1 MLKFSVPALQRRMG
15 RLMALRLRILGTGLM
30 ILSVATPAFAAD
42 VVINDE
48 ARAHFTAGVNLLQD
62 PDGARYEEAYREF
75 KAAYAASPSWKI
87 LGNLGISAMKLE
99 RDGEAIE
106 SYKKYLAEGGK
117 QVEADER
124 AQFQRDLAT
133 LEAGVVRLTLDSD
146 PPGATVEDERFP
158 ASGNAVRNGYSLNG
172 PVQIGVR
179 AGRHRFTAKLAGRTD
194 AVWDVELSPKEQQSY
209 TFKLV
214 EPTAAAP
221 AAAAPVAAQPDGMA
235 VSSDSVKGMNGMRI
249 GSYVALGVGVVG
261 IGVGTVFGLKAKS
274 KYKQANEITGR
285 ECPGAGPC
293 ELEPSLNDQWAQLGD
308 DGDSAKTLSLV
319 GFIVGGVGVAT
330 GVTLFVLSGSKKEP
344 TAAAKITPYL
354 GLGALGVRGS
364 F

>member
-1 MLKFSVPALQRRMG
+1 
-15 RLMALRLRILGTGLM
+15 MALRIALIGTGLA
-30 ILSVATPAFAAD
+30 VALVALPALAAD
-42 VVINDE
+42 VVINEE

-106 SYKKYLAEGGK
+106 AYRKYLTEGGK

-133 LEAGVVRLTLDSD
+133 LESGVVRLTLDSE
-146 PPGATVEDERFP
+146 PPGALIEDERFP
-158 ASGNAVRNGYSLNG
+158 TTGNAIRNAYTTNG
-172 PVQIGVR
+172 PLQIGVR
-179 AGRHRFTAKLAGRTD
+179 AGRHRFTAKLAGRPD
-194 AVWDVELSPKEQQSY
+194 AVWEVELSPRQQQSY
-209 TFKLV
+209 VFKFGQ
-214 EPTAAAP
+214 PSSAATAAAP
-221 AAAAPVAAQPDGMA
+221 ATGAPAGSQPGA
-235 VSSDSVKGMNGMRI
+235 LSVDSGAGSGSNGMRI
-249 GSYVALGVGVVG
+249 GSYVAFGVGVVG
-261 IGVGTVFGLKAKS
+261 LGAGTLFAMQAKGN
-274 KYKQANEITGR
+274 YQDANDITTR
-285 ECPGAGPC
+285 ECGAGNGDC
-293 ELEPSLNDQWAQLGD
+293 ELGDAYPAWKSASD

-330 GVTLFVLSGSKKEP
+330 GVTLFVLSSGKKEEP
-344 TAAAKITPYL
+344 AAAKVEPYL
-354 GLGALGVRGS
+354 GVGALGVRGS

>member
-1 MLKFSVPALQRRMG
+1 
-15 RLMALRLRILGTGLM
+15 MALRLGILGTGLLV
-30 ILSVATPAFAAD
+30 LSIAAPALAAD

-106 SYKKYLAEGGK
+106 SYKKYLTEGGK

-158 ASGNAVRNGYSLNG
+158 ASGNAIRNSYVLNG
-172 PVQIGVR
+172 PAQIGVR
-179 AGRHRFTAKLAGRTD
+179 AGRHRFIAKLAGRAD
-194 AVWDVELSPKEQQSY
+194 AVWEIELSPKQQQSY
-209 TFKLV
+209 TFKLA
-214 EPTAAAP
+214 EPTTAAPAAAP
-221 AAAAPVAAQPDGMA
+221 AASPEPPANLA
-235 VSSDSVKGMNGMRI
+235 VDSGSAKGGNALRTGA
-249 GSYVALGVGVVG
+249 YVGLGVGVVG
-261 IGVGTVFGLKAKS
+261 IAVGTVFGLKAKS
-274 KYKQANEITGR
+274 KYKEANDITDR
-285 ECPGAGPC
+285 ECPGGGDCMPAGSVYD
-293 ELEPSLNDQWAQLGD
+293 EWQQLGD
-308 DGDSAKTLSLV
+308 DADSAKTLSLV

-330 GVTLFVLSGSKKEP
+330 GVTLFVLSSGKKEQP
-344 TAAAKITPYL
+344 AAAKVEPYL

>member
-1 MLKFSVPALQRRMG
+1 
-15 RLMALRLRILGTGLM
+15 MALRLGILGTGLLV
-30 ILSVATPAFAAD
+30 LSIATPALAAD

-106 SYKKYLAEGGK
+106 SYKKYLTEGGK

-158 ASGNAVRNGYSLNG
+158 ASGNAIRNSYVLNG
-172 PVQIGVR
+172 PAQIGVR
-179 AGRHRFTAKLAGRTD
+179 AGRHRFTAKLAGRAD
-194 AVWDVELSPKEQQSY
+194 AVWEIELSPKQQQSY
-209 TFKLV
+209 TFKLA
-214 EPTAAAP
+214 EPTTAAP
-221 AAAAPVAAQPDGMA
+221 AAAPAPSPAAPANVAVD
-235 VSSDSVKGMNGMRI
+235 SSSAKGSSGLRI
-249 GSYVALGVGVVG
+249 GSYVSLGVGVAG
-261 IGVGTVFGLKAKS
+261 IAVGTVFGLKAKS
-274 KYKQANEITGR
+274 KYKDANEITDR
-285 ECPGAGPC
+285 ECPGGGDCTPPASVYD
-293 ELEPSLNDQWAQLGD
+293 EWKQLGD

-330 GVTLFVLSGSKKEP
+330 GVTLFVLSSGKKDEP
-344 TAAAKITPYL
+344 AAAKVEPYL

>member
-1 MLKFSVPALQRRMG
+1 
-15 RLMALRLRILGTGLM
+15 MALRLGILGTGLL
-30 ILSVATPAFAAD
+30 ILSVSAPALAAD

-124 AQFQRDLAT
+124 AQFQRDLST
-133 LEAGVVRLTLDSD
+133 LEAGVVRLTLESD
-146 PPGATVEDERFP
+146 PPGAIVEDERFP
-158 ASGNAVRNGYSLNG
+158 ASGNAIRNSYSLTG
-172 PVQIGVR
+172 PAQIGVR

-194 AVWDVELSPKEQQSY
+194 AVWEVELSPKQQQSY
-209 TFKLV
+209 TFKLA

-221 AAAAPVAAQPDGMA
+221 VAATPASPEQPGGLA
-235 VSSDSVKGMNGMRI
+235 ISSDSAKSGNGMRI

-261 IGVGTVFGLKAKS
+261 IGVGTIFGLKAKGR
-274 KYKQANEITGR
+274 YRDANAITDR
-285 ECPGAGPC
+285 ECPGSGPC
-293 ELEPSLNDQWAQLGD
+293 ELEPSVDDQWRKLGD
-308 DGDSAKTLSLV
+308 EGDSAKTLSLV

-330 GVTLFVLSGSKKEP
+330 GVTLFVLSGNKKEP
-344 TAAAKITPYL
+344 AAAKVEPYL

>member
-1 MLKFSVPALQRRMG
+1 
-15 RLMALRLRILGTGLM
+15 MALRIGLIGTGLA
-30 ILSVATPAFAAD
+30 LALVTLPALAAD
-42 VVINDE
+42 VAINEE

-106 SYKKYLAEGGK
+106 AYRKYLTDGGK

-133 LEAGVVRLTLDSD
+133 LESGVVRLTLDSD
-146 PPGATVEDERFP
+146 PPGAVIEDERFP
-158 ASGNAVRNGYSLNG
+158 TSGNAIRNAYATNG
-172 PVQIGVR
+172 PLQIGVR
-179 AGRHRFTAKLAGRTD
+179 AGRHRFTAKLAGRPD
-194 AVWDVELSPKEQQSY
+194 AVWEVELSPRQQQSY
-209 TFKLV
+209 VFKFG
-214 EPTAAAP
+214 EPSSAAP
-221 AAAAPVAAQPDGMA
+221 AASPAAPAAGPQPGA
-235 VSSDSVKGMNGMRI
+235 VSVDSGAAKGTSGMRI

-261 IGVGTVFGLKAKS
+261 LGAGTLFALQAKG
-274 KYKQANEITGR
+274 KYQDANDITTR
-285 ECPGAGPC
+285 ECGAGNGDC
-293 ELEPSLNDQWAQLGD
+293 ELGDAYPAWKSASD

-330 GVTLFVLSGSKKEP
+330 GVTLFVLSSGKKEEP
-344 TAAAKITPYL
+344 AAAKVEPYL
-354 GLGALGVRGS
+354 GVGALGVRGS